1 MSEPKR
7 KIKFKTLDNKI
18 TELEIDPKL
27 PITELKKII
36 QEKFNAPPQG
46 QRLIF
51 KGKQMK
57 DGQTLDEHIKKDDE
71 IIHLMFKTPEQLSNE
86 QNQNQN
92 TNVNQTSNQN
102 PNPNINPF

>member
-51 KGKQMK
+51 KGK
-57 DGQTLDEHIKKDDE
+57 
-71 IIHLMFKTPEQLSNE
+71 
-86 QNQNQN
+86 
-92 TNVNQTSNQN
+92 
-102 PNPNINPF
+102 PNI